1 MRVMAKLLLGALVQD
16 GKRNQFPTAYSGGK
30 FGLADADGTQPIPW
44 LVSGGT
50 LFCCHNLLT
59 GISWKALSQDSK
71 VFGCKA
77 EIEGF
82 KFLCRIPYPGTTPGG
97 EWDAAVDLAQG
108 DDRILHWKNY
118 RSWCQSA
125 GMDSVTR
132 VVRGGS
138 AAKEWQSYPENGYAG
153 WRPILEPKG
162 VPIPESGLR
171 LQAGYE
177 LLVWGTDCVLR
188 GKILDQSDYDLVLQ
202 SSGTWFAD
210 DAGSLFRPLEK
221 KLRTIIV
228 DKSQVR
234 MVQIGRFIGS

>member
-1 MRVMAKLLLGALVQD
+1 MRVMATLLLGALVQD

-132 VVRGGS
+132 VVRGGG